1 MHRNPLIGCKSNK
14 SFLGHSDSSFKML
27 ETAKNARNV
36 MQRRTPPGYK
46 SEVKAFPEDKINELL
61 WEGFK
66 MTNKKNDLSF
76 LEIYNWR
83 DIAITI
89 LMHGGGIRHSED
101 LLPTELSALEH
112 TDFKSR
118 MVSRCSRES

>member
-76 LEIYNWR
+76 LESYNKLGSHFYCLNDSLGLGCICAFAKR
-83 DIAITI
+83 KKQYYF
-89 LMHGGGIRHSED
+89 LVV
-101 LLPTELSALEH
+101 LY
-112 TDFKSR
+112 
-118 MVSRCSRES
+118 